1 VIKQQKPIFIG
12 ICYTVFLTLTRKV
25 WLLYS
30 QLMATVFWDKLH
42 KLWAFQTSHKG
53 KKRRSYHSTR
63 EEAEALMPQTSVSEK
78 VHSFSDIMNK
88 FLQSRNVRY
97 TSLARYKQEIASLK
111 ECIISDQL
119 TTDTVSLTASIINK
133 KYSTA
138 KAYRLIKRLLT
149 LCKVAGVVPPYDI
162 TPKHI
167 HQPGRALTQQEVA
180 KLIKLSSPT
189 HYHSLLLFLLDTGC
203 RLGEA
208 LGLNWGDFQNGKIVI
223 NKAYNQNNKA
233 SKTTQVKTSKGNR
246 KVTLSDNL
254 NQILTQLRPKDS
266 KLPIFTSP
274 EGFRVSRWNLRRWWA
289 PLVKKFGTPLRIHD
303 LRHTN
308 ATFLLGVCDVRMV
321 AARLGHTS
329 PTTTLKIYDHYVLDD
344 SVTAFYTP
352 AGIVSSKKKA

>member
-1 VIKQQKPIFIG
+1 
-12 ICYTVFLTLTRKV
+12 
-25 WLLYS
+25 
-30 QLMATVFWDKLH
+30 MATIFFDKSS
-42 KLWAFQTSHKG
+42 KLWAFQTSNNG
-53 KKRRSYHSTR
+53 KKKRSYHSTK
-63 EEAEALMPQTSVSEK
+63 EEAEALMPRASLSEK
-78 VHSFSDIMNK
+78 THSFSDIMNK

-97 TSLARYKQEIASLK
+97 TSLVRYKQEIASLK
-111 ECIISDQL
+111 ECIISDKL
-119 TTDTVSLTASIINK
+119 TTDTVSLTASVINK
-133 KYSTA
+133 KYPIA

-162 TPKHI
+162 TPKHT

-180 KLIKLSSPT
+180 KLVKLSSPT

-208 LGLNWGDFQNGKIVI
+208 LALNWGDFQNGKIVI

-246 KVTLSDNL
+246 KITLSDNL
-254 NQILTQLRPKDS
+254 NQILTHLRPKDS

-274 EGFRVSRWNLRRWWA
+274 EGFRVSRWNLRRWWS
-289 PLVKKFGTPLRIHD
+289 PLIKKFGTPLRIHD

-308 ATFLLGVCDVRMV
+308 ATCLLGVCDVRLV

-344 SVTAFYTP
+344 SVTAFCTP
-352 AGIVSSKKKA
+352 AGTVVARKKA